1 MQDIYIHCGE
11 NFLEK
16 EEGMLI
22 QMKITGLTI
31 DPITSTPIVILKDI
45 EEKKAIPIW
54 IGLFEASAI
63 ATQLEKISFSRPMTH
78 DLMKEILKV
87 VGVEVVRV
95 EIHDLRN
102 NTFFANMHLQGDGK
116 NYVVDAR
123 PSDAIAIAL
132 RTDAPIFVD
141 EKVIEK
147 SRNVDIGANIDDME
161 KLKEDKLK
169 DFLEN
174 LSPEAFG
181 KYKM

>member
-1 MQDIYIHCGE
+1 
-11 NFLEK
+11 
-16 EEGMLI
+16 MLI
-22 QMKITGLTI
+22 EMKITGLTI

-78 DLMKEILKV
+78 DLIKEILKV
-87 VGVEVVRV
+87 IGVEVVRV

-102 NTFFANMHLQGDGK
+102 NTFFANMHLQGAGK
-116 NYVVDAR
+116 TYIVDAR

-132 RTDAPIFVD
+132 RTNAPIFVE

-147 SRNVDIGANIDDME
+147 SRNVDIGANIEDME